1 MSKADEWLKVQ
12 VSNYG
17 SKPRWVSNGAFHA
30 SAELHYRGPGYGP
43 MVMMKFGAEETHLL
57 AAVDARSLGK
67 WLLGVV
73 ELCQLPSKT

>member
-12 VSNYG
+12 VSNYD

-43 MVMMKFGAEETHLL
+43 MVMMKFGAEETYLL

>member
-12 VSNYG
+12 VSNYDNR
-17 SKPRWVSNGAFHA
+17 PRWVSKGAFYA

-43 MVMMKFGAEETHLL
+43 MVMMNFGMEETHLL

-67 WLLGVV
+67 WLL
-73 ELCQLPSKT
+73 EMFE